1 VAGFYPDPSVCRAGN
16 DYYLVNSSFAY
27 FPGVPIFH
35 STDLVNWNQIG
46 HVLDRTSQLELD
58 GLPVS
63 SGIFAPAITYHDG
76 LFYMITTNVRGIGN
90 FFVTAKDPGGPWSE
104 PVRLKFDGI
113 DPSIFFDDDGR
124 AYIVHNGAP
133 PDDKPLYSGHR
144 AVWLWEFDPK
154 AGSVNNGRII
164 VNGGVD
170 ISQKPSWIE
179 APHVFKRNGWYYLT
193 CAEGG
198 TGPNHS
204 QVIFRT
210 RSLDEPFVPGPHNPI
225 LTQRHMDPKRP
236 DPVIALGHADL
247 VETPAGEWWAVFL
260 GIRPYEGH
268 MSNIGRET
276 FLLPVTWENDWPM
289 ILPRGEVMPRLVKRP
304 RLPSGQKAG
313 VPTTGTFSWRD
324 EFNDKELGLPWM
336 FLRNPREQWW
346 SLTAKPGSLL
356 IAPRDVRLN
365 SVTRK
370 DTDANGNPSFLA
382 YRQQHHDFSARTII
396 ALNPA
401 ALADSEAGLAALQN
415 DTNYLFLGV
424 RIKGGNA
431 QSIFLE
437 MHTEKSTGP
446 EIVTTAPLPAGVR
459 EIELRMEGAG
469 REYAFSYRIG
479 SSSHWQIL
487 TDKVDGS
494 ILSTHRAGGFVGA
507 VLGPYARSLRA
518 AEPPPATLSFRRTCP
533 T

>member
-1 VAGFYPDPSVCRAGN
+1 
-16 DYYLVNSSFAY
+16 
-27 FPGVPIFH
+27 
-35 STDLVNWNQIG
+35 
-46 HVLDRTSQLELD
+46 
-58 GLPVS
+58 
-63 SGIFAPAITYHDG
+63 
-76 LFYMITTNVRGIGN
+76 
-90 FFVTAKDPGGPWSE
+90 
-104 PVRLKFDGI
+104 
-113 DPSIFFDDDGR
+113 
-124 AYIVHNGAP
+124 
-133 PDDKPLYSGHR
+133 
-144 AVWLWEFDPK
+144 
-154 AGSVNNGRII
+154 
-164 VNGGVD
+164 
-170 ISQKPSWIE
+170 
-179 APHVFKRNGWYYLT
+179 
-193 CAEGG
+193 
-198 TGPNHS
+198 
-204 QVIFRT
+204 
-210 RSLDEPFVPGPHNPI
+210 
-225 LTQRHMDPKRP
+225 MDPKRP

-304 RLPSGQKAG
+304 RLPSGQNAG
-313 VPTTGTFSWRD
+313 VPTTGSFSWSD
-324 EFNDKELGLPWM
+324 EFNDPELGLPWM

-370 DTDANGNPSFLA
+370 DIEANGNPSFLA

-479 SSSHWQIL
+479 SSSDWQIL

-518 AEPPPATLSFRRTCP
+518 AGTAARNPIF
-533 T
+533 